1 MALYESGEMY
11 LETILI
17 LSHELDKVR
26 SIDVAHK
33 MNFSKPSVST
43 AMKHLREDGYV
54 LFAQDGSITLT
65 DAGMEVATKIYDRHK
80 TLVDALRRIGVPD
93 DVACEDACR
102 IEHVISDTTMDAL
115 KVHMD
120 KVTELLREKDHEQ

>member
-11 LETILI
+11 LETILV
-17 LSHELDKVR
+17 LSQELDKVR

-54 LFAQDGSITLT
+54 IFAQDGGITLT
-65 DAGMEVATKIYDRHK
+65 DSGMEIATKIYDRHK
-80 TLVDALRRIGVPD
+80 TLVDALNRIGVPAE
-93 DVACEDACR
+93 VACEDACR
-102 IEHVISDTTMDAL
+102 IEHVISDTTMEAL
-115 KVHMD
+115 KGHMD
-120 KVTELLREKDHEQ
+120 KVAELLREKANEQ